1 MREGDRLGDVIGDLR
16 VDGDAGEGLFE
27 IKAGFFE
34 GGWANV
40 DGLVEQAG
48 LGGGGG
54 AEEDA
59 GFGRGAGAEL
69 DDGDFPA
76 NGGKNSRG
84 AFGEDSAFG
93 AGEIVLGE
101 LGNLLEEEGA
111 GFVVEE
117 PGREAFGVGG
127 EADEGCFCYGGEG
140 AGDGGLRGSQRL
152 R

>member
-1 MREGDRLGDVIGDLR
+1 MREGDRVGDVIGDLR
-16 VDGDAGEGLFE
+16 VDGDPGEGLFE
-27 IKAGFFE
+27 VEAGFFE
-34 GGWANV
+34 SGRADV

-54 AEEDA
+54 AEEDT
-59 GFGRGAGAEL
+59 GFGRGACAEL

-76 NGGKNSRG
+76 DGGEDSGG
-84 AFGEDSAFG
+84 AGGEDSAFG

-117 PGREAFGVGG
+117 PG
-127 EADEGCFCYGGEG
+127 GEG
-140 AGDGGLRGSQRL
+140 FGAGR
-152 R
+152 